1 VSYVALVGLFAHDL
15 ISVLLVTAV
24 AFVKRMKTRKESL
37 VSSSSLV
44 RLFTFPLPDFP
55 FSRSLSIDHSTSI
68 ISLSSSSLRS
78 CRGPSVSKRE
88 LEIRF
93 ALLPLLHSRDL
104 IDQS

>member
-1 VSYVALVGLFAHDL
+1 MSYVALVGLFAHDL

-68 ISLSSSSLRS
+68 ISLSSSLRS
-78 CRGPSVSKRE
+78 CRGPLVLKRE
-88 LEIRF
+88 LEVRF